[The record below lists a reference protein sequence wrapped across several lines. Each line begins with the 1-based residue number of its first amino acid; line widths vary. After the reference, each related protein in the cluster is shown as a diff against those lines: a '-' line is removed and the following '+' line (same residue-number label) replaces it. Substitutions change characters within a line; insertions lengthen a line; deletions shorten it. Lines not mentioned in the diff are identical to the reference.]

1 MRRIDPRRA
10 AALEMLGVGD
20 DAEPED
26 VKRAYRKLARALHP
40 DLQPHVDGDRRRALE
55 RRFAEVTAAY
65 ESLAG
70 L

>member
-1 MRRIDPRRA
+1 
-10 AALEMLGVGD
+10 
-20 DAEPED
+20 
-26 VKRAYRKLARALHP
+26 LHP
-40 DLQPHVDGDRRRALE
+40 DLQPHIDGDRRRALE